1 MKDEY
6 VRKAHRFSLRWDLG
20 RAGGPAF
27 TRTGVNLSRLR
38 GEGVDMGGDADGVD
52 IASLTPM
59 RAALR
64 VGRAFGA
71 SRLLDSAPPRCA
83 MVLYDTAVGMSASCA
98 EALARQALGLPSGA
112 AWNAALRSALRR
124 CDDRRTAL
132 AMCHLRRAR
141 YCALAARHPAFQP
154 SLPGC
159 LGRVDALE
167 AEIDACW
174 NAGRSSRPGSGTE
187 PSRRKGRQTA
197 QGADAR
203 PAGAS
208 C

>member
-141 YCALAARHPAFQP
+141 YCALAARSGTRGRPGGRDRRLLECRTVIASGERDGAVPAE
-154 SLPGC
+154 GKAD
-159 LGRVDALE
+159 G
-167 AEIDACW
+167 
-174 NAGRSSRPGSGTE
+174 AGRRCAACRGFLLT
-187 PSRRKGRQTA
+187 
-197 QGADAR
+197 
-203 PAGAS
+203 
-208 C
+208 